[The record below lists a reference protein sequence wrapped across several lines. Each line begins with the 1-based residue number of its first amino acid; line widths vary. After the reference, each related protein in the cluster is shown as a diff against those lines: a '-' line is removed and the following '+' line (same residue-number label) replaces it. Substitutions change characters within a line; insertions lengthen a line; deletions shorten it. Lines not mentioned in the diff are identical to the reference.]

1 MSETSQ
7 VLRAPFSLEFTYT
20 RSVGPLLGAFLDA
33 LGQRRILGA
42 RANDGRVI
50 VPPQEY
56 DPVTADELRDLVEVG
71 DAGVVTTWTWTDEPK
86 AGQPLDK
93 PFAWAL
99 IQLDGADTP
108 MLHAVD
114 AGTESAMS
122 TGMRV
127 QVRWRDET
135 VGDIADI
142 ECFVP
147 ASDTASSPE
156 ASVAT
161 GSAGEYGGEKIVER
175 PVKLDYTY
183 TAGRAQSRF
192 LHGIT
197 ERRLIGERCP
207 SCSKVYVPP
216 RGSCPTCGVPTAEQV
231 ELPGTGTVTTFCVV
245 NIPFAGQAVECPYV
259 SATVL
264 LDGADLGIF
273 HLIQEIPAHEVR
285 MGLRVEPV
293 WKDELLPTLES
304 IKYFKPTGEPD
315 ADYESFRAHT

>member
-1 MSETSQ
+1 MADEPT
-7 VLRAPFSLEFTYT
+7 VLTAPFSLEFTYT
-20 RSVGPLLGAFLDA
+20 RSVGPVLGAFFDA
-33 LGQRRILGA
+33 LGKRRILGV
-42 RANDGRVI
+42 RTKDGRVI

-56 DPVTADELRDLVEVG
+56 DPVTGEGLYELVPVADTG
-71 DAGVVTTWTWTDEPK
+71 TVTTWTWAAEPK
-86 AGQPLDK
+86 PGQPLEH

-99 IQLDGADTP
+99 VRFDGADTA

-114 AGTESAMS
+114 AGNESAMS

-127 QVRWRDET
+127 QVRWQAET
-135 VGDIADI
+135 TGDITDI
-142 ECFVP
+142 ACFEPTAIPFRAPEP
-147 ASDTASSPE
+147 AY
-156 ASVAT
+156 
-161 GSAGEYGGEKIVER
+161 SAGSGAQNEEKVVER
-175 PVKLDYTY
+175 PIKLDYSY

-192 LHGIT
+192 LKGVT
-197 ERRLIGERCP
+197 EQRLIGERCP

-216 RGSCPTCGVPTAEQV
+216 RGSCPTCGVPTSEQV

-264 LDGADLGIF
+264 LDGADIGIF
-273 HLIQEIPAHEVR
+273 HLIQEIPADEVR

-293 WKDELLPTLES
+293 WKDELKPTLES

-315 ADYESFRAHT
+315 VDYESYREHL